1 MYYQAFVLFST
12 YLSIRGCRC
21 SCNKVNITESEMLY
35 SLVQVIATI
44 KWTKLWISCLQLA
57 TKFISITAAAVW
69 SLSTAS

>member
-1 MYYQAFVLFST
+1 MYVCNIPNSHSLFLYHRLIIFMYYQAFVLFST

-44 KWTKLWISCLQLA
+44 KWTKL
-57 TKFISITAAAVW
+57 
-69 SLSTAS
+69 